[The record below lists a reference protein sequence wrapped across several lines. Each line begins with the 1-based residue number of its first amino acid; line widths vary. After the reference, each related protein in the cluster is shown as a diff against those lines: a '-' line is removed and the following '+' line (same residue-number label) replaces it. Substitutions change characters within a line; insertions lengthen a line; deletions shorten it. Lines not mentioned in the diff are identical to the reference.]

1 MHFVTAKAE
10 DLNFEFQFGSK
21 ETRVFVKV
29 YRNFNDDDAKVL
41 FPCSSARY
49 HLSDMYAI
57 PFSYYKEPFWFA
69 EKERL
74 QRLLNVW
81 MRNKATLEKE
91 VPENLKTDPDYI
103 RCLSSITTVSKMCV
117 WLLTMCWDGDRSKPP
132 IPLELYRMRREEL
145 KSCADVVAEMLREL
159 SRDERFASLDDD
171 IVEIIEVVKGEG
183 KKQATGEDSGG
194 LKRTSDKKPPLNY
207 NAEGAGGDLVD
218 LDRGPSVSKSASV
231 KDDDKLVYGAS
242 DKKAPLNHNAVGAEG
257 DLVDVDRSPSVSKS
271 ASVKDE
277 DKLEYG
283 ISDKKTPLSYNAVE
297 AEGDLV
303 DVDCSP
309 SVSKSANV
317 KDENKLSDKKAPL
330 NHNAAGAEGD
340 LVDVDRSPSVSKS
353 VSVKDESQQ
362 LSLQAYA
369 AEIAKVANSIEAFAA
384 KGIDVTELRNESM
397 EVQQSM
403 NDAGKRS
410 KAVEMLKNLRERIAD
425 LEKDESKDAV
435 VNTGPASE
443 ARVRKEDPSFTVGST
458 KGNKLNATDDESL
471 YDDVVRVRRGGRN
484 RKPARSFTPGHTPPQ
499 SPTPASRSSTTKS
512 VQLSSRKVTPV
523 KPKTSSPKSKDCK
536 LEDTSPDCGRPSSS
550 ESSARSILPKKKQAV
565 NGDTEEEGNGTR
577 AQAQVTSSCRS
588 AESSQLFAPG
598 PEHSSLAVE
607 TASSE
612 VGDLPTSDV
621 TKNSYQSLP
630 GAEQPQGFSATNV
643 QNPNNENIAMFPG
656 MTFQSVTPPSG
667 VVTSVPGMSM
677 YSAPL
682 STLSSNLQPP
692 PLQLSEEAMAAVL
705 RERVELGDVR
715 NTLLNLAGVAPCY
728 QFVSNV
734 LDVIDKAAAALTRK
748 DFITYSMYK
757 AAASVGTNHIMDIMR
772 TQNQLY
778 PVNHMASLA
787 TMMGLNPD
795 LYGSILQ
802 QPNTSTALTAN
813 PYSTDLQAV
822 APITIPTTAS
832 FPATAPITIPTTATF
847 PTTYP
852 TPQQP
857 LDQPTSFVERDISK
871 FLL

>member
-1 MHFVTAKAE
+1 MHFVTVKAE

-21 ETRVFVKV
+21 ETRVFVKM

-57 PFSYYKEPFWFA
+57 PFSYYAEPFWFA

-159 SRDERFASLDDD
+159 SRDEKFASLDDD
-171 IVEIIEVVKGEG
+171 IVEIIEVVKGDG
-183 KKQATGEDSGG
+183 KKQATGEGG
-194 LKRTSDKKPPLNY
+194 PKRTSDKKAALNH
-207 NAEGAGGDLVD
+207 NAEGAEGDLVD
-218 LDRGPSVSKSASV
+218 VDRGPTIPKSACVKDEDKPVCGISDNKAPLNHSAAGAEGDLVDVDSGPSVSESASA
-231 KDDDKLVYGAS
+231 KDEDKLVYGIS
-242 DKKAPLNHNAVGAEG
+242 DKKAPLNHNAEGAEG
-257 DLVDVDRSPSVSKS
+257 DLVDVDRSPSVSKG
-271 ASVKDE
+271 ASVKE
-277 DKLEYG
+277 
-283 ISDKKTPLSYNAVE
+283 
-297 AEGDLV
+297 
-303 DVDCSP
+303 
-309 SVSKSANV
+309 
-317 KDENKLSDKKAPL
+317 
-330 NHNAAGAEGD
+330 
-340 LVDVDRSPSVSKS
+340 
-353 VSVKDESQQ
+353 ESQQ

-369 AEIAKVANSIEAFAA
+369 AEIAKVVNSIEAFAA

-410 KAVEMLKNLRERIAD
+410 EAVERLKNLRERIAD
-425 LEKDESKDAV
+425 LEKDESKDAA
-435 VNTGPASE
+435 VNAGPASE
-443 ARVRKEDPSFTVGST
+443 AVPSSGTTNCVDLCLLNSAQRRSTRKRVRKEDNNFTIGSA
-458 KGNKLNATDDESL
+458 KGNKFNATDDESL

-499 SPTPASRSSTTKS
+499 SPTPASRSSTAKS
-512 VQLSSRKVTPV
+512 VQLSSKKVTPV

-536 LEDTSPDCGRPSSS
+536 LEGTSPDSGRPSSS
-550 ESSARSILPKKKQAV
+550 ESSARSILPKKNRAV
-565 NGDTEEEGNGTR
+565 NGDTEEDGNGTR

-607 TASSE
+607 TASPE
-612 VGDLPTSDV
+612 VGDLAASDV
-621 TKNSYQSLP
+621 TKNIFQSLP
-630 GAEQPQGFSATNV
+630 GAEQPQGFPATNV
-643 QNPNNENIAMFPG
+643 QNPNNENIALFPG
-656 MTFQSVTPPSG
+656 MAFQSATPPSG
-667 VVTSVPGMSM
+667 VVTSVPGISM

-682 STLSSNLQPP
+682 NTLSSNLQPP
-692 PLQLSEEAMAAVL
+692 TLQLSEEAMAAVL

-802 QPNTSTALTAN
+802 PNTSTTITAN

-832 FPATAPITIPTTATF
+832 FPATAPITIPTTASF
-847 PTTYP
+847 PATYP
-852 TPQQP
+852 TSQQP